1 MRNKEGLQTQ
11 AADDHHQRHLY
22 ECLPQERVQ
31 PSSCTQQYA
40 GSGQLYTGSAQQY
53 TGSTSQHPGST
64 MQYTG
69 SSPQHTGSTPQYTGS
84 TQQYTGLLRRREEEK
99 HEEDL
104 NEIRSD
110 KYYYMRR
117 FSIFFLF
124 FISSLFPL
132 SFAFRISTIFHMP
145 FQSCL
150 FWWFAIDVCEK
161 FVKQHTLWTW
171 KWKAFS
177 SIANFL
183 IFSWKEYFPFEKL
196 HSYTNGIKRVLEFF
210 FVVLWSWKNI
220 KMRKFHF

>member
-1 MRNKEGLQTQ
+1 MNGFKLQQESNIAYQQINGNNNKSNNIAQQQHQSVTTRMRNKEGLQTQ
-11 AADDHHQRHLY
+11 AADDQQRHLY

-40 GSGQLYTGSAQQY
+40 GSGQLYTGSTQQY

-110 KYYYMRR
+110 KYNYMRR
-117 FSIFFLF
+117 FSIIYHLPFL
-124 FISSLFPL
+124 
-132 SFAFRISTIFHMP
+132 H
-145 FQSCL
+145 
-150 FWWFAIDVCEK
+150 
-161 FVKQHTLWTW
+161 
-171 KWKAFS
+171 
-177 SIANFL
+177 
-183 IFSWKEYFPFEKL
+183 
-196 HSYTNGIKRVLEFF
+196 
-210 FVVLWSWKNI
+210 
-220 KMRKFHF
+220 

>member
-1 MRNKEGLQTQ
+1 MNGFKLQQESNIAYRQINGNNNKSNDIAQQQHQSVTTRMRNKEGLQTQ

-40 GSGQLYTGSAQQY
+40 GSGQLYTGSTQQY

-64 MQYTG
+64 MHYTG

-117 FSIFFLF
+117 FSIFFLL
-124 FISSLFPL
+124 FISSLFSSIICISHLHDISYAISIL
-132 SFAFRISTIFHMP
+132 SFLMI
-145 FQSCL
+145 C
-150 FWWFAIDVCEK
+150 
-161 FVKQHTLWTW
+161 
-171 KWKAFS
+171 
-177 SIANFL
+177 N
-183 IFSWKEYFPFEKL
+183 
-196 HSYTNGIKRVLEFF
+196 
-210 FVVLWSWKNI
+210 
-220 KMRKFHF
+220 